1 MFEIPWRL
9 RRRSMKLLLRPGE
22 FVETDKIPDGFDL
35 DEWRQDF
42 FWIAERKISAVKPIP
57 MTLEQKRGDC
67 EDFAAV
73 AVNSMLK
80 DEFENVSF
88 DYYWREGNV
97 LPVHVTASGTKD
109 GQTVLYSN
117 GDKWLFGPERWAK
130 ETGYA
135 RSWVRTV
142 S

>member
-1 MFEIPWRL
+1 MFEDFWRF
-9 RRRSMKLLLRPGE
+9 RRRSMKLLLRPQE

-57 MTLEQKRGDC
+57 MTLDEQRGDC

-73 AVNSMLK
+73 AVNSMLR
-80 DEFENVSF
+80 DGFENVSF
-88 DYYWREGNV
+88 DYYWRRGNV
-97 LPVHVTASGTKD
+97 LPVHVTASGVQD
-109 GQTVLYSN
+109 GQNILYSN
-117 GDKWLFGPERWAK
+117 GDKWLFAPEDWAD

-135 RSWVRTV
+135 RSWVREV